1 MSNAEKLK
9 DFKYYNIQSTIR
21 NYPNAYYYMVIG
33 ERSNGKT
40 HSSLDY
46 VLKRF
51 FESGE
56 QFAYLRRWGEDI
68 RPKNLGNLF
77 NTFIQDGYIK
87 RYSHQLY
94 DSVTYKSNKFYL
106 TKEDEDGGVQVMTE
120 PFGFAFDLNSMEHI
134 KSLSFPG
141 ITTIIFDEFLSRNGY
156 LTNEFIL
163 FTNMISTI
171 VRQRNNVKIIMLGNT
186 VNRYS
191 PYFGEMG
198 LKHIKDQKQGTIDVY
213 HYSQTNLEV
222 VVEYCGTGVSQGG
235 KKSDVYFA
243 FDNPEL
249 KMITTGSW
257 EIAIYPHLMV
267 KYKPK
272 DVVAEFFVEFDNDML
287 HGSIVSLANEAPF
300 VFLHRKTT
308 PIKNE
313 DSDLIYCQK
322 ATTGA
327 NRKVGI
333 SSHKDKISRFIVR
346 CLKESRVFYSENEIG
361 EIFRNYIMW
370 ADSISLR
377 NM

>member
-1 MSNAEKLK
+1 MSTEKSTG
-9 DFKYYNIQSTIR
+9 FKYYNVQSTIKLH
-21 NYPNAYYYMVIG
+21 PDAYYYVIIG

-40 HSSLDY
+40 HSTLDY

-51 FESGE
+51 FKTGE

-77 NTFIQDGYIK
+77 NTFIQDGIIK
-87 RYSHQLY
+87 KYSHQIY
-94 DSVTYKSNKFYL
+94 DTIIYKGNRFYL
-106 TKEDEDGGVQVMTE
+106 KSEDDEGNEHIMDE
-120 PFGFAFDLNSMEHI
+120 PIGFAFDLNSMEHI

-191 PYFGEMG
+191 PYFAEMG
-198 LKHIKDQKQGTIDVY
+198 LKHIKEQKQGTIDVY
-213 HYSQTNLEV
+213 QYSHTKLKV
-222 VVEYCGTGVSQGG
+222 VVEYCGTGASQGG

-257 EIAIYPHLMV
+257 EIAIYPHLMT
-267 KYKPK
+267 KFKPK
-272 DVVAEFFVEFDNDML
+272 DVVCDFFVEFDNDIL
-287 HGSIVSLANEAPF
+287 HGNIVSVANAAPF

-308 PIKNE
+308 PIQNE
-313 DSDLIYCQK
+313 ENDLIYCQN
-322 ATTGA
+322 ASTSA

-333 SSHKDKISRFIVR
+333 SSHKDKVSRFISR

-370 ADSISLR
+370 SENISIR
-377 NM
+377 NL